1 MASCADKLWRGAR
14 GRIGSALFVF
24 GMMACLTAAV
34 GCDNQKEMSDP
45 RGTLEQL
52 AAEYW
57 NKRLIDQDYEATY
70 EMELEKGS
78 LPFEEYRERIYN
90 AGNIQYVSLQVK
102 EVAVDEGK
110 GVVDLMV
117 QWKLSPYKKAF
128 EAPLRDA
135 WIIRKNQW
143 KHVLPEKRTGLPAAL
158 PELQKVP

>member
-1 MASCADKLWRGAR
+1 MASCVDKLWRVTS
-14 GRIGSALFVF
+14 GRIGSVLFVF
-24 GMMACLTAAV
+24 GMMACLAAAV

-57 NKRLIDQDYEATY
+57 NKRLIEQDYKATY

-102 EVAVDEGK
+102 EVTVEEDK

-128 EAPLRDA
+128 EAPLRDE
-135 WIIRKNQW
+135 WIIQKNHW